1 MSWIQKNYEKAFL
14 GAAVVVAAGIGFVGF
29 SALSSVD
36 GDFQSANKGAG
47 NNETSIASAT
57 ALKQVVDDLGK
68 THEYPQATVGSRSV
82 DVFVGVP
89 LFAKKSEGGAQAK
102 PVDLLNDADVHV
114 GIKNTWWIEYGID
127 PGYADSPDRD
137 QDGDGFSNRDEYE
150 SKTNPVDAKSFPS
163 LIAKLKYVKDKSLQF
178 LLSFSSSIG
187 PQQYQFKYADSTD
200 AAKTYRTKEFIGDG
214 GNLFTE
220 GPCKDRF
227 RLKKV
232 ETKTTQNEK
241 TGINET
247 IEWAFIEDL
256 RANKVGLV
264 YEIPRRLRDSELNK
278 YYQYDRTAVLNL
290 AAIGENGKEFEVEE
304 FTSFSLPFNKGEK
317 KYQLKLVTPESI
329 TVEWKD
335 ADGKTQQL
343 EIKKSA

>member
-14 GAAVVVAAGIGFVGF
+14 GGALIVAAGISFVGY
-29 SALSSVD
+29 SALSSVEA
-36 GDFQSANKGAG
+36 DFQSANKGAG
-47 NNETSIASAT
+47 NNDTAIESAT
-57 ALKQVVDDLGK
+57 TLKQVVADLGK
-68 THEYPQATVGSRSV
+68 AHELPQATVGSRSV

-89 LFAKKSEGGAQAK
+89 LFAKKSEGNGQAK
-102 PVDLLNDADVHV
+102 PVDLLNDADVHA

-137 QDGDGFSNRDEYE
+137 QDNDGFSNRDEYDA
-150 SKTNPVDAKSFPS
+150 KTNPIDPKSFPS
-163 LIAKLKYVKDKSLQF
+163 LVTKLKYVKDKSLQF

-200 AAKTYRTKEFIGDG
+200 ASKTYRTKEFIGDG
-214 GNLFTE
+214 GTLFTE

-256 RANKVGLV
+256 RPNKVGRI
-264 YEIPRRLRDSELNK
+264 YEIPRRLRDSDLNK

-290 AAIGENGKEFEVEE
+290 AAIGEGGKEFEVEE
-304 FTSFSLPFNKGEK
+304 YTSFSLPFNKGDK
-317 KYQLKLVTPESI
+317 KYRLILVSPESI